1 MSGPVVLAAGGT
13 GGHIFPAQALAAE
26 LMRQGRTVAL
36 ITDRRGTGY
45 EDRFPGVDIFRIRA
59 ATFTGKG
66 LAGKLGG
73 AIDILAGIMAAR
85 RILRQLKAAVVV
97 GFGGYP
103 SLPTMLAAAWS
114 RLPTVI
120 HEQNAVLGRVNRL
133 LAARVGAIATSFA
146 ETRMIAAAERDKV
159 TVVGNPVRQ
168 AIVDRRQDPYRPPE
182 RNGPIR
188 LLVLGGSQGATVFSD
203 IVPPALAELPA
214 AMRARLHVTQQ
225 CRAEDLERVG
235 RAYREAGIA
244 ADLADFVEDVPAA
257 LSRAHLVISR
267 SGASTV
273 CEVTAV
279 GRPALFVPY
288 PHATDDHQ
296 TANARTVADAGGARV
311 IPHDKFT
318 MAVCRESIDALAA
331 DPHMLSKMA
340 AASRRQGRPDA
351 ARALAGVVTGRTGEG
366 AAP

>member
-1 MSGPVVLAAGGT
+1 VSGPIVLAAGGT

-26 LMRQGRTVAL
+26 LMRQGRKVAL

-73 AIDILAGIMAAR
+73 AVDILAGMMAAR
-85 RILRQLKAAVVV
+85 RILRQLKAVMVV

-114 RLPTVI
+114 RLPTVV

-146 ETRMIAAAERDKV
+146 ETQRIRPRDQGKV

-168 AIVDRRQDPYRPPE
+168 AVVDRRQDPYQPPD
-182 RNGPIR
+182 RNGQIR
-188 LLVLGGSQGATVFSD
+188 LLVLGGSQGATIFSRV
-203 IVPPALAELPA
+203 VPAALAGLPA
-214 AMRARLHVTQQ
+214 AMRACLHVTQQ
-225 CRAEDLERVG
+225 CRQEDIDAAGE
-235 RAYREAGIA
+235 AYRSAGIE
-244 ADLADFVEDVPAA
+244 ADLATFVEDVPAA
-257 LSRAHLVISR
+257 LARAHLVISR

-273 CEVTAV
+273 CEVAAV
-279 GRPALFVPY
+279 GRPAVFVPY

-296 TANARTVADAGGARV
+296 TANARTIALAGGARV

-318 MAVCRESIDALAA
+318 ATACRETVEALVTDSRMLQQMA
-331 DPHMLSKMA
+331 D
-340 AASRRQGRPDA
+340 ASRRQGRPDA
-351 ARALAGVVTGRTGEG
+351 ARDLAALVTQRIGEG

>member
-1 MSGPVVLAAGGT
+1 MSGPIVLAAGGT

-26 LMRQGRTVAL
+26 LMRQGRRVAL

-66 LAGKLGG
+66 VAGKVRG
-73 AIDILAGIMAAR
+73 AVDIFAGVMAAR
-85 RILRQLKAAVVV
+85 RILRQLKAVVVV

-103 SLPTMLAAAWS
+103 SLPTMLAAAWAK
-114 RLPTVI
+114 LPTVI

-133 LAARVGAIATSFA
+133 LAKRVGAIATSFA
-146 ETRMIAAAERDKV
+146 ETRMIAAADQGKV

-168 AIVDRRQDPYRPPE
+168 AVVDRREDPYQPPAY
-182 RNGPIR
+182 NGQVR
-188 LLVLGGSQGATVFSD
+188 LLILGGSQGATVFSD
-203 IVPPALAELPA
+203 IVPPALADLPGA
-214 AMRARLHVTQQ
+214 LRARLHVTQQ
-225 CRAEDLERVG
+225 CRQEDLERVG
-235 RAYREAGIA
+235 RAYRDAGITA
-244 ADLADFVEDVPAA
+244 ELASFVEDVPAA

-318 MAVCRESIDALAA
+318 VAVCRESIEALAS
-331 DPHMLSKMA
+331 DPHMLLKMA
-340 AASRRQGRPDA
+340 VASHKQGRPDA
-351 ARALAGVVTGRTGEG
+351 ARALAGVVTSRISEG